1 MPKKCSR
8 TRILLK
14 ELTNDWDELN
24 VAFKS
29 LIIICCILFIVV
41 ICMAI
46 FVDVDKGMNGSIEV
60 IFRSTLASVFGFLLS
75 SNIKSNNKNN
85 KETIEKIKSQLKEI
99 EIDLNELNEESDKTK
114 NDCEL
119 ENSYSYKDINLVQV
133 FIALII
139 CIVSILIINFLLITN
154 NLDNVPAISQ
164 IKDLM
169 CSSIG
174 FLIGESG
181 KK

>member
-75 SNIKSNNKNN
+75 SSIKSNNKKN

-99 EIDLNELNEESDKTK
+99 EIDLNEESDKTK

-133 FIALII
+133 VIALII